1 MPLRIAPLSDSRWIR
16 SFPTHILAQPLLLA
30 ILLAGALALAASAAQ
45 AQVSYDARH
54 RPPGDFRVA
63 ETGRFEMIYPAGTDT
78 TAALFQGILQR
89 SFQEAQSIV
98 GTDVE
103 DFQLPVVVD
112 PLSDRANGFVAPT
125 NFRSV
130 FFTPHPTSEFGAK
143 FDSWA
148 QTLAPHELT
157 HALHYEIDSGVGIGG
172 LAGLFSED
180 LSRGLH
186 NLQPRGWAEG
196 IAVYRESQLKSGAGR
211 LNAPLATMKYRASL
225 TSGDPWSVGEVMYP
239 GLYERPRNR
248 HYLGGGQLIEYMAQK
263 RGGTEFFRRTARWA
277 HRLPFLGFGM
287 AMWMGTGQTPAQLS
301 DSFLKAERRVEH
313 RRLDSLRRA
322 AEQGMTDPTVLAGT
336 DGLHVRRPYW
346 TSDSTLVAYM
356 SGYATRPGFYR
367 IDARTGERDVISHQ
381 ATTKGRTYALGPDT
395 TALYFARQHPGVITP
410 MKTVQKVH
418 RLNLRSGE
426 ATLVSEAGGV
436 FTPAKEAGGPIWAAQ
451 RDGSFSDLV
460 TLGQKGT
467 TTRVGRPGLRYKQV
481 APSPEGSA
489 VAVLANAGGTQGLYR
504 FDPSTS
510 TLEPWV
516 RFENGTI
523 HDVNWGPEGRYL
535 LFAADPS
542 GVSNVYAFDTRTE
555 DIQRLT
561 SVRYGA
567 LEPALSPDGETVA
580 FARYRHER
588 FELATIPFR
597 PESSRPVADIER
609 NWTRQGGAARARAA
623 SGGET
628 EEAKNTV
635 STAVGTGGTANKSTA
650 TESGPASTED
660 PFSRL
665 QAGSLREQSRSYEA
679 WRHLAPRSVFPT
691 LPGSSEPTTSEV
703 SGEDLGAG
711 IGLKLSGVDPL
722 RRWAYNVEG
731 FYRADR
737 LWGEGSVETGLLP
750 GTPSVTAFTRPFESA
765 SEQADGSSRIEAY
778 EEQGLGLSARQ
789 RFLAEKNVFTTSVT
803 AGLGTQFRQTRPIT
817 ASGDPDGDFSGRLT
831 LRPSLTAK
839 YRVQKN
845 IRDLVPNT
853 GLVSRT
859 RVEADV
865 ATAPDAEP
873 SRALIQ
879 ELSAYWPFL
888 ASVNGGLRT
897 SVAVLSQN
905 QGSLFD
911 TQSFAP
917 RGYRDVASAQPGP
930 GNYLRVGAKYTQ
942 PLWYIDT
949 GSVMLPVAIDAL
961 YGYGLGQAQYQ
972 IDGGSGPTFG
982 ERRASVGAGLGVQ
995 FRPFGNVNVKV
1006 EVGVS
1011 YRLDTGPD
1019 TDAWTPHVGTP
1030 GTP

>member
-1 MPLRIAPLSDSRWIR
+1 MDVR
-16 SFPTHILAQPLLLA
+16 
-30 ILLAGALALAASAAQ
+30 
-45 AQVSYDARH
+45 VS
-54 RPPGDFRVA
+54 
-63 ETGRFEMIYPAGTDT
+63 ETSRFEMIYPAGADT
-78 TAALFQGILQR
+78 TTALFRNSLQR
-89 SFQEAQSIV
+89 SFAEAQSIV

-103 DFQLPVVVD
+103 DFHLPVVVD
-112 PLSDRANGFVAPT
+112 PLSDRANGFVSPK

-130 FFTPHPTSEFGAK
+130 LFTPHPTSKYGAR

-148 QTLAPHELT
+148 QTLAPHELV
-157 HALHYEIDSGVGIGG
+157 HALHYEVDSGVGVGG

-186 NLQPRGWAEG
+186 NVQPDGWAEG
-196 IAVYRESQLKSGAGR
+196 MAVYRESQLKSGAGR
-211 LNAPLATMKYRASL
+211 LNAPVVTMKYRASL
-225 TSGDPWSVGEVMYP
+225 TSEDPWSVGEVMYS

-248 HYLGGGQLIEYMAQK
+248 HYLGGGQLIEHMAEK

-301 DSFLKAERRVEH
+301 DSFLKAERRAEY
-313 RRLDSLRRA
+313 RRLDSLRQA
-322 AEQGMTDPTVLAGT
+322 AEQGLTDPTVVAGT
-336 DGLHVRRPYW
+336 DGLHIRRPYW

-367 IDARTGERDVISHQ
+367 IDARTGEREMISHQ
-381 ATTKGRTYALGPDT
+381 AITEGRTYVLGPDT

-410 MKTVQKVH
+410 MKAVQKVH
-418 RLNLRSGE
+418 RLNLRSGA

-436 FTPAKEAGGPIWAAQ
+436 FAPAKQAGGPIWAAQ

-460 TLGQKGT
+460 TLGQEGA
-467 TTRVGRPGLRYKQV
+467 TTRVGRPGLRYRQV
-481 APSPEGSA
+481 APSPEGAA
-489 VAVLANAGGTQGLYR
+489 VAVLASAGGRQGLYR
-504 FDPSTS
+504 LDPSAS

-516 RFENGTI
+516 RFETGTI

-542 GVSNVYAFDTRTE
+542 GVLNVYAFDTRTE

-609 NWTRQGGAARARAA
+609 NWTRQGRAARAA
-623 SGGET
+623 SGGKT
-628 EEAKNTV
+628 EEPNDDASTV
-635 STAVGTGGTANKSTA
+635 VEAGGTATKSTA
-650 TESGPASTED
+650 TESGPTPTED
-660 PFSRL
+660 PFSGL

-703 SGEDLGAG
+703 AGENLGTG
-711 IGLKLSGVDPL
+711 VGLKLSGVDPL

-737 LWGEGSVETGLLP
+737 FWGEVSVETGLLP

-778 EEQGLGLSARQ
+778 EERGLGLSARQ
-789 RFLAEKNVFTTSVT
+789 RFLVERNVFATSVT
-803 AGLGTQFRQTRPIT
+803 AGLGAQFRQTRPIT

-831 LRPSLTAK
+831 LRPSLTAR

-859 RVEADV
+859 RAEADV

-873 SRALIQ
+873 SRALTQ
-879 ELSAYWPFL
+879 ELSAYWPFF

-917 RGYRDVASAQPGP
+917 RGYRNVASAQPGS

-961 YGYGLGQAQYQ
+961 YGYGLGQAQYRV
-972 IDGGSGPTFG
+972 DGDPGPTSD
-982 ERRASVGAGLGVQ
+982 ERRASVGAGLGVEVRL
-995 FRPFGNVNVKV
+995 FSLLRIRV
-1006 EVGVS
+1006 EAGVS

-1019 TDAWTPHVGTP
+1019 TNAWTPHAETF
-1030 GTP
+1030 